1 MRTATLLSKVNPIH
15 IGWSVGTLGVSLLL
29 NTYNIATLFFLVTVL
44 QIEPIVAGALI
55 TGSKLYDAF
64 TDPLMGT
71 ISDRTRS
78 RWGRRRPYLMI
89 GGIACGLS
97 FAALFSLPAIADPTM
112 LYVAVGLALMLLSTA
127 YTIYNVPY
135 LAMPTEMIDDY
146 NERSVMM
153 SYRSFLIAI
162 GTFIAISATPFALAM
177 MQEQMGLTASEAYRN
192 MGIGIGTLMTIAMI
206 GSFFGTSNAKFT
218 EPVASQ
224 MSIRERVRLILSNKQ
239 FLLFL
244 GIKLTGLFSIS
255 AVVATSFF
263 FVTYVME
270 RSIGVATFYGIA
282 TLVAQIIGI
291 PIWLS
296 LAKRYGKSRILV
308 FSSIGT
314 LFLALSWL
322 LSGPQEPLWIYV
334 LRGAGLGLIS
344 GGTLLGT
351 QAIFPD
357 IIELDY
363 RRTGLRREGVFAG
376 TISFIE
382 KTAGALSGVVIGTI
396 LSLMDFDQA
405 LPPGEQPE
413 SAILGIMLCTA
424 IVPAVMS
431 LLKLWMLR
439 YFSLSEEQLKNTAR
453 VA

>member
-1 MRTATLLSKVNPIH
+1 MRIATLLSNVNPIH

-29 NTYNIATLFFLVTVL
+29 NTSNIATLFFLVTVL
-44 QIEPIVAGALI
+44 QIEPIIAGALI

-78 RWGRRRPYLMI
+78 RWGRRRPYLI
-89 GGIACGLS
+89 FGGIACGIS
-97 FAALFSLPAIADPTM
+97 FAALFSLPPIDNPTM
-112 LYVAVGLALMLLSTA
+112 LYLAVGLALVLLSTA

-146 NERSVMM
+146 HERSVMM

-162 GTFIAISATPFALAM
+162 GTFIGISATPFALAM
-177 MQEQMGLTASEAYRN
+177 MQEEMGLTASEAYRN
-192 MGIGIGTLMTIAMI
+192 MGIGIGTLMTIAMV
-206 GSFFGTSNAKFT
+206 GAFFGTSRAKFT
-218 EPVASQ
+218 EPVVSQ
-224 MSIRERVRLILSNKQ
+224 LSIGERVRLILNNKQ

-244 GIKLTGLFSIS
+244 GIKLTGLFSLAS
-255 AVVATSFF
+255 VVATSFF

-270 RSIGVATFYGIA
+270 RSIGIATFYGIA
-282 TLVAQIIGI
+282 TLIAQVLGI
-291 PIWLS
+291 PVWLA
-296 LAKRYGKSRILV
+296 LAKRQGKSRILV
-308 FSSIGT
+308 YSGVGT
-314 LFLALSWL
+314 LLLALTWL
-322 LSGPQEPLWIYV
+322 LSGPQEPIWIYV
-334 LRGAGLGLIS
+334 LRGFALGLIS

-396 LSLMDFDQA
+396 LSLMNFDKS

-424 IVPAVMS
+424 IVPALMS
-431 LLKLWMLR
+431 LIKLWILR
-439 YFSLSEEQLKNTAR
+439 YFSLSEEQLKNTVR
-453 VA
+453 VT